1 MIFDTM
7 WRPALAMMA
16 IVAASNYL
24 VQFPINDWW
33 TWGAATYPFAFLVT
47 EMTNRRFGP
56 AVARRVVYAG
66 FVLGV
71 ALSAL
76 LAPPRIAAASGAAFL
91 LAQLLD
97 ITVFNR
103 LRRQVW
109 WLAPFAAA
117 SLASIVDTA
126 AFFSIAFAGTG
137 VPWHTLAAGDLVAKL
152 AMAVFCLAPYRL
164 FMAWVR
170 PVWAQPAAS

>member
-1 MIFDTM
+1 MQGFPAL

-16 IVAASNYL
+16 IVAASNVL
-24 VQFPINDWW
+24 VQFPINEWW

-47 EMTNRRFGP
+47 EMTNRRYGP
-56 AVARRVVYAG
+56 ALARRVVYAG
-66 FVLGV
+66 FALGV
-71 ALSAL
+71 ALSL
-76 LAPPRIAAASGAAFL
+76 VLAPSRIALASGSAFL

-97 ITVFNR
+97 IAVFNR

-109 WLAPFAAA
+109 WLAPFVAA

-126 AFFSIAFAGTG
+126 AFFSIAFAGTP
-137 VPWHTLAAGDLVAKL
+137 VPWPTLALGDLVAKL

-164 FMAWVR
+164 FVARV
-170 PVWAQPAAS
+170 PTVWASAS

>member
-1 MIFDTM
+1 MDGFAVL

-16 IVAASNYL
+16 IVAASNVL

-33 TWGAATYPFAFLVT
+33 TWGAASYPFAFLVT
-47 EMTNRRFGP
+47 ELTNRRYGP
-56 AVARRVVYAG
+56 GLARLVVYAG
-66 FVLGV
+66 FSLGV
-71 ALSAL
+71 ALSL
-76 LAPPRIAAASGAAFL
+76 VLAPARIALASGSAFL

-97 ITVFNR
+97 IAVFNR

-126 AFFSIAFAGTG
+126 AFFSIAFAGTP
-137 VPWHTLAAGDLVAKL
+137 VPWPTLALGDLVAKL

-164 FMAWVR
+164 FVARVR
-170 PVWAQPAAS
+170 AVWAPAS